1 MYYANYKVCDH
12 YNNNSDTYTYVFFF
26 LNAQDLVCVHHKHKI
41 QG

>member
-12 YNNNSDTYTYVFFF
+12 YNNNSDTYTYV
-26 LNAQDLVCVHHKHKI
+26 LKNAKDLVCLHHKHKI